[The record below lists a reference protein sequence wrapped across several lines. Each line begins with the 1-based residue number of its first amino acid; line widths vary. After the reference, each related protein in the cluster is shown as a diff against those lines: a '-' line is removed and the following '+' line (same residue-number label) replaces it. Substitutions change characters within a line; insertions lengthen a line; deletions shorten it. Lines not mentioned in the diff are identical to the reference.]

1 MRCCVTVWPPQRRPR
16 PEPSVGRRAA
26 VLIAILASALGCVTR
41 GTFDRVREDRDAL
54 AGAKT
59 QLEERVKLLE
69 ASNTSLDAERLS
81 LIDRTEDLR
90 EERAVLTRDVRE
102 LREARRSLS
111 ETLKAREQELSTLS
125 ELTGTYQVLVADLE
139 SEVASGQIEIEQ
151 LREGLRLNVS
161 DEILFDSGSA
171 ELGAEGE
178 ALLEK
183 VARQIAAFEH
193 RVEVQGHTDNLR
205 ISRGLAKRYP
215 TNWELAAARAARV
228 VRALQR
234 FGVKGRRL
242 TAVSFGPYQ
251 PVVPNTS
258 PRNRGLNRRIEI
270 RLLPPRGGETQT
282 ETRTGAKPVPPT
294 AAPDTTSKTPPR

>member
-1 MRCCVTVWPPQRRPR
+1 MR
-16 PEPSVGRRAA
+16 SRAA
-26 VLIAILASALGCVTR
+26 VLIAVLASSLGCVTR
-41 GTFDRVREDRDAL
+41 AEFDRVRADRDAL
-54 AGAKT
+54 ASGKH

-90 EERAVLTRDVRE
+90 EERAALTRDVRE

-111 ETLKAREQELSTLS
+111 ETLKAREHELSTLS

-183 VARQIAAFEH
+183 VARQIAAIEH
-193 RVEVQGHTDNLR
+193 RVEVQGHTDNLK
-205 ISRGLAKRYP
+205 ISQSLARRYP

-258 PRNRGLNRRIEI
+258 PRNRSRNRRIEI
-270 RLLPPRGGETQT
+270 RLLPPRGGETQ
-282 ETRTGAKPVPPT
+282 AKSEPAAPK
-294 AAPDTTSKTPPR
+294 AAPDTASKTPPR